1 MFLWKY
7 FVHRASHYAV
17 QDRNGKYWKVT
28 ENITL
33 PTLLKHVR
41 GEITIG
47 TYQIC
52 PDTDTVKWI
61 VYDIDD
67 HDNVGDTDIDLYV
80 LTKRLRERNVPF
92 IDELSGSLGSHH
104 LWVLLKVPVKT
115 AMAFQW
121 AHEMVI
127 DDSGFMIV
135 DCEVFPKQETVN
147 PEKPYGNLVKLPLG
161 LNRRC
166 NRFSFFDSLQ
176 NGNVETI
183 DLTGYVPSGVQLR
196 TFTKGSKSNCDQNVE
211 GGSVVSVYSGVRPC
225 INAILDQ
232 KVQLVHYHGHK
243 LRIAVSS
250 EILNVTDLSNTE
262 VAKLFRFQSDYEFG
276 KSLYYVESV
285 NGYHRPKCETI
296 RRHCK
301 GLNCLDIMSICE
313 KCTLRS

>member
-1 MFLWKY
+1 M
-7 FVHRASHYAV
+7 
-17 QDRNGKYWKVT
+17 
-28 ENITL
+28 
-33 PTLLKHVR
+33 
-41 GEITIG
+41 
-47 TYQIC
+47 
-52 PDTDTVKWI
+52 KWI

-92 IDELSGSLGSHH
+92 IDERSGSPGSHH
-104 LWVLLKVPVKT
+104 LWVLLSEPVCT
-115 AMAFQW
+115 ATAFQW
-121 AHEMVI
+121 ANELVV
-127 DDSGFMIV
+127 DDNGFKLV
-135 DCEVFPKQETVN
+135 DCEVFPKQKTVN
-147 PEKPYGNLVKLPLG
+147 PKKPYGNLVKLPLG

-166 NRFSFFDSLQ
+166 NRFSSFDSAGL
-176 NGNVETI
+176 NGDVVDVELM
-183 DLTGYVPSGVQLR
+183 DLNGYEPSGVQLR
-196 TFTKGSKSNCDQNVE
+196 TFSKGSKPNGNVE
-211 GGSVVSVYSGVRPC
+211 VASVSSVVSVYSGVRPC
-225 INAILDQ
+225 VQALLDQ
-232 KVQLVHYHGHK
+232 KVQMVHYHGHK

-313 KCTLRS
+313 KCTLR